1 MVEYFKTTQ
10 FHDVQL
16 NSAMKFGFLFF
27 LSIGIGTVAV
37 TGNQDCENPTN
48 GANSCG
54 SGTFWNNTEKTCT
67 PCPRGSYRDSTN
79 HNCED
84 CKPCSTCEKGWI
96 SADPDGCPPDQDT
109 KCVPAALSPGQ
120 FTDVPVT
127 TIGERTINGTTKG
140 YTNYPTK
147 PLSSTPAQPHG
158 QPEIKRI
165 SPLEYSVAGGEELI
179 ILGENFRRDCDV
191 KVLDLSDDGTSV
203 WNGTCEIDKRVFHHA
218 HILCTMPPYKDEHQ
232 KQPATVYVVITCEG
246 GYSSQLMDHP
256 IIYNPVPDAQEQSN
270 DQQNTGSF
278 VVGIFVGLGI
288 PAALI
293 VLVVAAVIVWCRKKK
308 KDHDLVGN
316 QGNNNHQNQ
325 NGSVVNQDDGQ
336 SAQNGSETTELM
348 TLNCHNESV

>member
-16 NSAMKFGFLFF
+16 NSAMKIGFLLFF
-27 LSIGIGTVAV
+27 LSIGIGTAAV
-37 TGNQDCENPTN
+37 TANQDCENPTN

-54 SGTFWNNTEKTCT
+54 SGTFWNNTETTCT
-67 PCPRGSYRDSTN
+67 PCPLGSYRDSTN

-84 CKPCSTCEKGWI
+84 CKPCSTCEEGWI

-158 QPEIKRI
+158 QAEIKRI

-203 WNGTCEIDKRVFHHA
+203 WNGTCEIDKRLFHHTY
-218 HILCTMPPYKDEHQ
+218 ILCTMPPYKDEHPQ
-232 KQPATVYVVITCEG
+232 QPATVYVVITCEG

-256 IIYNPVPDAQEQSN
+256 IIYNPVPDGQEQN
-270 DQQNTGSF
+270 DDQQNRGSCVPSF
-278 VVGIFVGLGI
+278 FMGVGVSF
-288 PAALI
+288 AFF
-293 VLVVAAVIVWCRKKK
+293 LVVAVIVWCIKKK
-308 KDHDLVGN
+308 KDWELVGN
-316 QGNNNHQNQ
+316 QGNNNHENQ
-325 NGSVVNQDDGQ
+325 NGRVVNHGDGQ
-336 SAQNGSETTELM
+336 QSEETTEL
-348 TLNCHNESV
+348 TSNGDVESAN

>member
-16 NSAMKFGFLFF
+16 NSAMKIGFLLFF
-27 LSIGIGTVAV
+27 LSIGIGTAAV
-37 TGNQDCENPTN
+37 TANQDCENPTN

-54 SGTFWNNTEKTCT
+54 SGTFWNNTETTCT
-67 PCPRGSYRDSTN
+67 PCPLGSYRDSTN

-84 CKPCSTCEKGWI
+84 CKPCSTCEEGWI

-109 KCVPAALSPGQ
+109 KCVPA
-120 FTDVPVT
+120 
-127 TIGERTINGTTKG
+127 G

-158 QPEIKRI
+158 QAEIKRI

-203 WNGTCEIDKRVFHHA
+203 WNGTCEIDKRLFHHTY
-218 HILCTMPPYKDEHQ
+218 ILCTMPPYKDEHPQ
-232 KQPATVYVVITCEG
+232 QPATVYVVITCEG

-256 IIYNPVPDAQEQSN
+256 IIYNPVPDGQEQN
-270 DQQNTGSF
+270 DDQQNRGSCVPSF
-278 VVGIFVGLGI
+278 FMGVGVSF
-288 PAALI
+288 AFF
-293 VLVVAAVIVWCRKKK
+293 LVVAVIVWCIKKK
-308 KDHDLVGN
+308 KDWEL
-316 QGNNNHQNQ
+316 
-325 NGSVVNQDDGQ
+325 VVNHGDGQ
-336 SAQNGSETTELM
+336 QSEETTEL
-348 TLNCHNESV
+348 TSNGDVESAN